1 MPLRFLTAGESH
13 GPALSGIVEGMPAG
27 VKVDVER
34 INHFLALRQ
43 AGYGRGGRMKIE
55 TDKIAVTAG
64 VRRGITLGSP
74 VGFTLVNRDYANWA
88 AIMNPEPDETAIPAE
103 ALPQKLRPKHTPRP
117 GHADLAG
124 ALKYGERDVRNILER
139 ASARETAARVAAC
152 SFPRLLLEQVGV
164 SFASHVVQIGGIR
177 LDTTPDFDQIA
188 LEAPRSDVRCV
199 DEQTAARMRAEVD
212 RAREEGDTVGGTV
225 EIRVRNL
232 PAGLGRFSQG
242 AARLS
247 ARLAGALMSIPA
259 AKGVEIGDGFS
270 LAGRRGSTA
279 HDEIY
284 FDPEAPRNDRRF
296 GFRRYTNRAGGL
308 EGGITNGE
316 ELLMR
321 LASKPL
327 STLMQPLGSVDLVT
341 KQPSPA
347 LVERSDVCAVPP
359 YCIIAEMVSAWVLAD
374 ALLEKFGADTTAEI
388 ARNLEAFLQRRSEGG
403 NA

>member
-27 VKVDVER
+27 VHIDLER
-34 INHFLALRQ
+34 INQFLSMRQ
-43 AGYGRGGRMKIE
+43 KGYGRGGRMKIE
-55 TDKIAVTAG
+55 TDRIEITGG
-64 VRRGITLGSP
+64 VRRGVTLGSP
-74 VGFTLVNRDYANWA
+74 VAFTLVNRDYANWS
-88 AIMNPEPDETAIPAE
+88 AIMDPEPEATVVPPE

-124 ALKYGERDVRNILER
+124 ALKYGERDMRNILER

-152 SFPRLLLEQVGV
+152 SFPRLLLERMGV
-164 SFASHVVQIGGIR
+164 RFASHVVQVGAVR
-177 LDTTPDFDQIA
+177 LAATADFDRIA
-188 LEAPRSDVRCV
+188 YEAPQSDMRCI

-212 RAREEGDTVGGTV
+212 RAREEGDTVGGIIEV
-225 EIRVRNL
+225 RVREL

-242 AARLS
+242 ADRLS

-270 LAGRRGSTA
+270 LAERRGSTA

-284 FDPEAPRNDRRF
+284 FEPNAPADDRRF
-296 GFRRYTNRAGGL
+296 GYRRYTNRAGGL
-308 EGGITNGE
+308 EGGMTNGE
-316 ELLMR
+316 EVILR

-327 STLMQPLGSVDLVT
+327 STLMQPLGSVDMVT
-341 KQPSPA
+341 REPSPA

-359 YCIIAEMVSAWVLAD
+359 YCVIAEMVCAWVLAD
-374 ALLEKFGADTTAEI
+374 ALLEKFGADTVAEI
-388 ARNLEAFLQRRSEGG
+388 ERNLDAFLRQTFVQGRD
-403 NA
+403 